1 MKRFQTDVLGR
12 RKRRR
17 FSAEQKRLLV
27 DQFQKE
33 GGSACDFSRREHLT
47 YSAFLKWIKQVSPE
61 PGALLRV
68 RVRESS
74 VTPAGSVM
82 ELHLAYGR
90 KLRLRPGF
98 DPEAVR
104 QLVRLLEQ
112 AC

>member
-1 MKRFQTDVLGR
+1 MLGR

-33 GGSACDFSRREHLT
+33 GGSACDFSRREQLT
-47 YSAFLKWIKQVSPE
+47 YSAFLKWIKQASPE
-61 PGALLRV
+61 PGALLPV

-74 VTPAGSVM
+74 ATLRGSVM
-82 ELHLAYGR
+82 ELHLACGR
-90 KLRLRPGF
+90 KLHLLPGF
-98 DPEAVR
+98 DPEAVG
-104 QLVRLLEQ
+104 QLIRLLEQ